1 MKKPAGLTDNMWGI
15 LLLFAS
21 VTCFGVVDGI
31 SKMLIETQSFG
42 QVMLARYVLA
52 LPILLLA
59 TAPGEWKNL
68 FHTRLVFLQI
78 VRGIVPVVIGGSM
91 VIAVWYLPLAEATV
105 ILFAGPF
112 LVLAL
117 SGWLLGEKVGAAS
130 WVGVVVGFIAV
141 LIVAR
146 PGFSELSQYTIFPA
160 DCRGVLCGISIAD
173 APPRHGGRTSDD
185 DACLDFAGRNRR
197 RAAAGACELDAANAG
212 EHGF

>member
-15 LLLFAS
+15 LLLVAS

-42 QVMLARYVLA
+42 QVVLARYVLS

-68 FHTRLVFLQI
+68 FHTKLVFLQI

-117 SGWLLGEKVGAAS
+117 SGWLLGERVGLQAGSAS
-130 WVGVVVGFIAV
+130 WWASSPF
-141 LIVAR
+141 
-146 PGFSELSQYTIFPA
+146 
-160 DCRGVLCGISIAD
+160 
-173 APPRHGGRTSDD
+173 
-185 DACLDFAGRNRR
+185 
-197 RAAAGACELDAANAG
+197 
-212 EHGF
+212 